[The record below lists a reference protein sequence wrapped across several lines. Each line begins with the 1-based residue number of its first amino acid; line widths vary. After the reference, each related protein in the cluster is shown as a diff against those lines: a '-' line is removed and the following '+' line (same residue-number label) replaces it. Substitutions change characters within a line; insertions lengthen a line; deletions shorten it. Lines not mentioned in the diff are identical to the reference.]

1 MTRIADSWMD
11 QISDNHTDTA
21 VGMKKSAYEDYI
33 IRNQDEG
40 RLVVTMICS
49 KSTGWIRTFLPG
61 VSSSE
66 VSSLI
71 FKLHNLLRH
80 LKVTP
85 QFESRDDLRA
95 GRLGVARLGV
105 QAVKD
110 GTRYHSQPLVV
121 YFNTWCFKLFFVIYV
136 KSLY

>member
-1 MTRIADSWMD
+1 MD
-11 QISDNHTDTA
+11 QISDNHTDNA

-66 VSSLI
+66 ASSLI
-71 FKLHNLLRH
+71 FKLHNTLRH
-80 LKVTP
+80 LAVTL
-85 QFESRDDLRA
+85 QFKCRDDLQA
-95 GRLGVARLGV
+95 GRLGLARLGV

-110 GTRYHSQPLVV
+110 GTRYHSESL
-121 YFNTWCFKLFFVIYV
+121 VIY
-136 KSLY
+136 

>member
-1 MTRIADSWMD
+1 MFCGNCSCKVDSDSSIVTRNTDSWMD

-40 RLVVTMICS
+40 RQVVTMICS

-61 VSSSE
+61 VSSS
-66 VSSLI
+66 VASSLI

-80 LKVTP
+80 LEVTL
-85 QFESRDDLRA
+85 QLMWMDDL
-95 GRLGVARLGV
+95 
-105 QAVKD
+105 
-110 GTRYHSQPLVV
+110 HS
-121 YFNTWCFKLFFVIYV
+121 
-136 KSLY
+136 